1 MKIEK
6 RRYRTLYAGDVVK
19 VHSYKYVKG
28 LLKNAKLKNCEIE
41 THRKVLYGKEYKVVS
56 SKKIERIGNIAKGFP
71 LAKFMYKLKSD
82 SGTHSFYEFEII
94 NCR

>member
-6 RRYRTLYAGDVVK
+6 RKYRTLYTGDVVK

-28 LLKNAKLKNCEIE
+28 LLENAKLKNCNIQI
-41 THRKVLYGKEYKVVS
+41 HIKMLYGKEYTVVS
-56 SKKIERIGNIAKGFP
+56 SRPIENKRNIINAFP
-71 LAKFMYKLKSD
+71 LATFMYKLKSD

>member
-6 RRYRTLYAGDVVK
+6 RKYRTLYTGDVVK

-28 LLKNAKLKNCEIE
+28 LLKNAKLKNCNIQI
-41 THRKVLYGKEYKVVS
+41 HIKMLYGKEYTVVS
-56 SKKIERIGNIAKGFP
+56 SRPIENKRNVINAFP
-71 LAKFMYKLKSD
+71 LATFMYKLKSD

-94 NCR
+94 NC

>member
-6 RRYRTLYAGDVVK
+6 RKYRTLYTGDVVK

-28 LLKNAKLKNCEIE
+28 LLKNAKLKNCNIQI
-41 THRKVLYGKEYKVVS
+41 HIKMLYGKEYTVVS
-56 SKKIERIGNIAKGFP
+56 SRPFENKRNVINAFP
-71 LAKFMYKLKSD
+71 LATFMYKLKSD

-94 NCR
+94 NC

>member
-6 RRYRTLYAGDVVK
+6 RKYRTIYTGDVVK

-56 SKKIERIGNIAKGFP
+56 SKKIEHIGNIAKGFP
-71 LAKFMYKLKSD
+71 LSKFMYRLKSD
-82 SGTHSFYEFEII
+82 VGEYDFYEFEII
-94 NCR
+94 NC